1 MNKFIKT
8 SEKMSAYNGITMI
21 QIITLL
27 VGFSEKDTNYLY
39 NKLRIKH
46 IIKC

>member
-8 SEKMSAYNGITMI
+8 SEKMSAYNGITMS

-27 VGFSEKDTNYLY
+27 VGSE
-39 NKLRIKH
+39 NKTKLFVQ
-46 IIKC
+46 